1 MVKML
6 KFAPIILLFLASCSN
21 EVDMLKQEL
30 EIEDVQ
36 TIAAETGIEL
46 KSGNISMTDAETV
59 ALLYQESHMNTR
71 LGENPVRNLLQL

>member
-21 EVDMLKQEL
+21 EVDMLKHEL